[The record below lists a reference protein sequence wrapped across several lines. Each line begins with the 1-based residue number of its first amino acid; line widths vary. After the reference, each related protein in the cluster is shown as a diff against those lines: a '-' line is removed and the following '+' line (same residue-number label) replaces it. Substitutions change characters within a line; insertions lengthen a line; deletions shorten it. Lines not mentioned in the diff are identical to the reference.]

1 MCRSI
6 PTGDPV
12 WKGMVTE
19 TSMGETQKGISGGWP
34 GAALEG
40 ARTSTLVSEIQ
51 PVSML
56 WGKQTVFCMEPEVLW

>member
-6 PTGDPV
+6 PTGDPAG
-12 WKGMVTE
+12 KGMATE
-19 TSMGETQKGISGGWP
+19 TSTGETQKGSSGGLP
-34 GAALEG
+34 GVEP

-56 WGKQTVFCMEPEVLW
+56 WGKQAIFCTEPEALW